1 MEKQT
6 WPELRRP
13 WTGVRAVC
21 VALGLSVSCGK
32 WEREGP
38 QIVSVDP
45 LLFEFGP
52 QQALRIKGNNFYVH
66 ANVRLSDS
74 NVVKIRSTFRVLIDT
89 TEVAAADIAP
99 VDSTVLTA
107 LAPAGLAVGSH
118 SVTVVT
124 PEGLSDT
131 LSAAFTVLPV
141 GGLLAT
147 GGSGGLGGTNGLG
160 GFLTAFGGALNGSG
174 SATQQGGTAG
184 TSAAGGTTT
193 GFGWAAGGA
202 IGTIGGSVGTLG
214 GAPGS
219 GGAGMSLC
227 GSTCTVNE
235 TCCGSSCMNLSRDTQ
250 NCGSCGRA
258 CGVSEFCATATS
270 VSCLLVS
277 LQNVCQNAGV
287 TSVYDGVT
295 SDDDASNVIRNALSS
310 GCTPS
315 PIPRTVSQTDSAT
328 IEQGTGKALVGPGEL
343 LVLAGGDSVS
353 TPVNYVNAAH
363 IAPIYSI
370 GNDLRR
376 STDDS
381 LVTKVSG
388 LSADHD
394 FIVIQVV
401 REPTNGSLLLV
412 AYGYSALGTTAGSWY
427 FANVMMSSISS
438 YTDLWYI
445 YEWKDIINDNKPT
458 NASEFALVQSGR

>member
-1 MEKQT
+1 M
-6 WPELRRP
+6 
-13 WTGVRAVC
+13 RAAC
-21 VALGLSVSCGK
+21 MALGLSVSCGK
-32 WEREGP
+32 LEREGP
-38 QIVSVDP
+38 QILSVDP
-45 LLFEFGP
+45 IRFEFGP
-52 QQALRIKGNNFYVH
+52 QQALRIEGNNFYVH

-89 TEVAAADIAP
+89 TEVAAADIVA

-131 LSAAFTVLPV
+131 LNAAFTVLP
-141 GGLLAT
+141 

-160 GFLTAFGGALNGSG
+160 GFSTALGGMLNASG
-174 SATQQGGTAG
+174 SATQQGGAPTAG
-184 TSAAGGTTT
+184 GPTT
-193 GFGWAAGGA
+193 GFGGA
-202 IGTIGGSVGTLG
+202 VGTIGGSIGALG

-227 GSTCTVNE
+227 GSTCNVDE
-235 TCCGSSCMNLSRDTQ
+235 TCCGSSCVNFSRDIQ
-250 NCGSCGRA
+250 NCGSCGSA

-277 LQNVCQNAGV
+277 LQSVCQNAGV
-287 TSVYDGVT
+287 TSVYDGVP

-310 GCTPS
+310 GCAPS

-328 IEQGTGKALVGPGEL
+328 IEQATGKTLVGPGEL
-343 LVLAGGDSVS
+343 LVLAGGDAVS
-353 TPVNYVNAAH
+353 TPVNYVNTAR

-370 GNDLRR
+370 GNELRR
-376 STDDS
+376 SADDS

-412 AYGYSALGTTAGSWY
+412 AYGYSGLGTTAGSWY
-427 FANVMMSSISS
+427 FANVMMPAISN

-445 YEWKDIINDNKPT
+445 YEWKDTINDNKPT

>member
-1 MEKQT
+1 
-6 WPELRRP
+6 
-13 WTGVRAVC
+13 VRAVC

-32 WEREGP
+32 LEREGP
-38 QIVSVDP
+38 QILSVDP
-45 LLFEFGP
+45 IRFEFGP
-52 QQALRIKGNNFYVH
+52 QQALRIEGNNFYVH

-74 NVVKIRSTFRVLIDT
+74 NVVEIRSTFRVLIDA
-89 TEVAAADIAP
+89 TEVAAADIVA
-99 VDSTVLTA
+99 VDSTELTA
-107 LAPAGLAVGSH
+107 VAPAGLAVGSH

-131 LSAAFTVLPV
+131 LSDAFAVLPV
-141 GGLLAT
+141 GMLAT
-147 GGSGGLGGTNGLG
+147 AGAGGATTGSGGT
-160 GFLTAFGGALNGSG
+160 
-174 SATQQGGTAG
+174 
-184 TSAAGGTTT
+184 
-193 GFGWAAGGA
+193 AGGA
-202 IGTIGGSVGTLG
+202 IGTIGGSIGTLG

-227 GSTCTVNE
+227 GSACNATE
-235 TCCGSSCMNLSRDTQ
+235 TCCGTACVDLSRDIQ

-258 CGVSEFCATATS
+258 CGSSEFCATATN

-277 LQNVCQNAGV
+277 LQSVCQNAGV
-287 TSVYDGVT
+287 TSVYDGVP

-310 GCTPS
+310 GCAPS

-328 IEQGTGKALVGPGEL
+328 IEQATGKTLVGPGEL
-343 LVLAGGDSVS
+343 LVLAGGDAVS
-353 TPVNYVNAAH
+353 TPVNYVNTAR

-370 GNDLRR
+370 GNELRR
-376 STDDS
+376 SADDS

-412 AYGYSALGTTAGSWY
+412 AYGYSGLGTTAGSWY
-427 FANVMMSSISS
+427 FANVMMPAISN

-445 YEWKDIINDNKPT
+445 YDWKDTINDNKPT
-458 NASEFALVQSGR
+458 NASEFTLVQSGR